1 MKTPDEQMKA
11 YVNDYIKTLV
21 NHVKAEEKQ
30 IPITPQIND
39 LWKHGSEYCFCYT
52 GPRGEDRMIYGDG
65 ATVPV
70 MDYVIDGN
78 AGYYLAWRGDGQK

>member
-1 MKTPDEQMKA
+1 MTPDENIKKHVNEYFAKA
-11 YVNDYIKTLV
+11 
-21 NHVKAEEKQ
+21 KALAEAEMADEN
-30 IPITPQIND
+30 PITPQVNE

-52 GPRGEDRMIYGDG
+52 GPRGELRMIYGDG

-78 AGYYLAWRGDGQK
+78 SGYYRVWGGV